1 MLHPLQFVFAS
12 IAIILLPGPGQLA
25 ILTAS
30 LSGGFRAAIRAVA
43 GLLTGDVIIMALV
56 AVGTDVVLREH
67 PDWFRILRIVGGLYI
82 CWLGVRVAL
91 SDLIALVEVHASAG
105 TPNWYLRTVGITL
118 LNPKA
123 ILFFASF
130 FPLFADPSRSIAGT
144 YLRMGVVF
152 TFLSGS
158 YLTFFA
164 AAGSRLSDAL
174 RGSRVARR
182 WAPRILGTIIAGFG
196 GWMVLA

>member
-1 MLHPLQFVFAS
+1 MLHPLQFVLTS

-30 LSGGFRAAIRAVA
+30 LSGGFRAAMRAVA
-43 GLLTGDVIIMALV
+43 GLLTGDVVIMTLL
-56 AVGTDVVLREH
+56 AVGTDVVLRDH
-67 PDWFRILRIVGGLYI
+67 PGWLVVVRTVGGLYI
-82 CWLGVRVAL
+82 CWLGVRIFL
-91 SDLIALVEVHASAG
+91 SDLVALVEVRS
-105 TPNWYLRTVGITL
+105 TESVPNWYLRTIGITL

-123 ILFFASF
+123 IFFFASF
-130 FPLFADPSRSIAGT
+130 FPLFADPSRGIAAT
-144 YLRMGVVF
+144 YLRMGAVF
-152 TFLSGS
+152 TLLSGS

-174 RGSRVARR
+174 RGSRTARR

-196 GWMVLA
+196 GWMVVA